1 MSDTFEGYRDVAGHQ
16 VYCYEWDNKG
26 EAAVLLHGGLSQTSH
41 WDQQILPAIADGFHP
56 YAYDRTAHGF
66 TGDRD
71 GSMHFDYQVG
81 EAIAYLESIVSEP
94 AHLIGYSDGGII
106 ALLLAIKRP
115 DLVRSIITLGANFHH
130 SGTLPL
136 PDFDGIV
143 SAEDQTEYNATSP
156 DAPDTLAAKITKMI
170 SIWRSQPALSSAELA
185 KIECPVMVMAGDDD
199 VIAHNHTIE
208 LYDNIALGQLAIL
221 PATSHQFIKEKPAL
235 AQLLIREFLEDLSYP
250 VTKMPIRRTNP
261 GAE

>member
-94 AHLIGYSDGGII
+94 AHLIGYSD
-106 ALLLAIKRP
+106 
-115 DLVRSIITLGANFHH
+115 
-130 SGTLPL
+130 
-136 PDFDGIV
+136 
-143 SAEDQTEYNATSP
+143 
-156 DAPDTLAAKITKMI
+156 
-170 SIWRSQPALSSAELA
+170 
-185 KIECPVMVMAGDDD
+185 
-199 VIAHNHTIE
+199 
-208 LYDNIALGQLAIL
+208 
-221 PATSHQFIKEKPAL
+221 
-235 AQLLIREFLEDLSYP
+235 
-250 VTKMPIRRTNP
+250 
-261 GAE
+261 